1 MRSITAGVVVV
12 VRSLVLL
19 LSLETLSIPTTATS
33 CMMVAAALL
42 LLLLC
47 DKRDGSY
54 ERVGKLC
61 GVCASVSTAL
71 WPLPAILLHSL
82 QLPHTTPLLP
92 PLLLLLS
99 VNDQ

>member
-1 MRSITAGVVVV
+1 MRSVTADVVVV

-47 DKRDGSY
+47 DKP
-54 ERVGKLC
+54 C
-61 GVCASVSTAL
+61 VSLMAVTSHAAELTTA
-71 WPLPAILLHSL
+71 
-82 QLPHTTPLLP
+82 TTQTATTANATTT
-92 PLLLLLS
+92 S
-99 VNDQ
+99 SQ